1 MNASLTEHAAP
12 SSEPPAQLRARY
24 LDMMA
29 SGARLRA
36 RDAAAALG
44 VSEGELLAAHVG
56 ETAVRLRSDFEAVLN
71 AVGELGRVMAL
82 TRNEHCVHE
91 RKGVYRNLSFSGG
104 IGLAVDKDID
114 LRLFMT
120 RWTHAFA
127 VTEPRGSGVARSL
140 QFFDARG
147 EAIHK
152 IHLLEES
159 DVAAFERLVASFA
172 EPGQLA
178 GMGVTSREPDPAEP
192 FDPPEG
198 FDVAAFRA
206 DWDALRDTHD
216 FFAMLKRH
224 KVSRPAAFRQAGEAR
239 AQRLDGLAHRRA
251 FEAARDRALPIMVF
265 VGNPGCIQIHTGP
278 VVHLKQLDDW
288 FNVLDPDFNL
298 HLRESALGEAWLV
311 RKPTVDG
318 VVTSVELFD
327 KEGRTVMYL
336 FGARKPGQ
344 PENATWREIAEGLA
358 DAGVAA

>member
-1 MNASLTEHAAP
+1 MNASLTE
-12 SSEPPAQLRARY
+12 SVVSGSEPPEQLRRRY
-24 LDMMA
+24 RDMVV

-56 ETAVRLRSDFEAVLN
+56 ETAHRLTPDFEAILG

-82 TRNEHCVHE
+82 TRNEQCVHE

-114 LRLFMT
+114 LRLFMS
-120 RWTHAFA
+120 RWAHAFA
-127 VTEPRGSGVARSL
+127 VIEPRGDGVARSL

-152 IHLLEES
+152 IHLLEDS
-159 DVAAFERLVASFA
+159 DVAAFERLVARFA
-172 EPGQLA
+172 APVQQA
-178 GMGVTSREPDPAEP
+178 GMAVSSREPDPAEP
-192 FDPPEG
+192 FDPPDG
-198 FDVAAFRA
+198 FDAAAFRA

-224 KVSRPAAFRQAGEAR
+224 QVSRPAAFRQAGEAR
-239 AQRLDGLAHRRA
+239 AMRLDVRAHRRV

-278 VVHLKQLDDW
+278 VVNIKQLDDW
-288 FNVLDPDFNL
+288 FNVLDPEFNL

-311 RKPTVDG
+311 RKPTADG
-318 VVTSVELFD
+318 VVTSVEVFD
-327 KEGRTVMYL
+327 TEGRTVMYL

-344 PENATWREIAEGLA
+344 PENLAWRAIAEGLA
-358 DAGVAA
+358 AAGVAA